1 MILTLLKLEME
12 TEIIEIEN
20 RTRQS
25 ITLAPMDCT
34 SSPWIVDHNEG
45 SDNVLFRGI
54 QGNAHYV
61 TKSD

>member
-1 MILTLLKLEME
+1 ME